1 MSEIMDDYDTGKVL
15 ELMDEVIEAY
25 ESMII
30 DGEDKEARRE
40 NEIIRCQINA
50 VKFSKDWVAG
60 GGQTDLD
67 GNRACLPW

>member
-1 MSEIMDDYDTGKVL
+1 MDNYDAGKVL

-40 NEIIRCQINA
+40 NEITRCQINA
-50 VKFSKDWVAG
+50 VKFSKSWVVS

-67 GNRACLPW
+67 GNRACYPW